1 MDCKFIFAGK
11 SKENFIISGIEK
23 YKKFLKK
30 YGKIEITEPKDN
42 EEKILKQIRKNSF
55 LIVLDIN
62 GKQFSTENIAKK
74 FREWK
79 DIGITKFDFVT
90 GGPFGLSPKIINKAN
105 FLWKLSDLT
114 FNHQIVR
121 LILLEQVYR
130 IFSILNNEK
139 YHH

>member
-30 YGKIEITEPKDN
+30 YGKVEISEPKDN

-55 LIVLDIN
+55 LIVLDLN
-62 GKQFSTENIAKK
+62 GKELTTEELAEK

-79 DIGITKFDFVT
+79 DIGINKFDFIT
-90 GGPFGLSPKIINKAN
+90 GGAYGLSRNIIKKAN

-114 FNHQIVR
+114 FNHQLVR
-121 LILLEQVYR
+121 LILLEQIYR
-130 IFSILNNEK
+130 IFSILNNEN